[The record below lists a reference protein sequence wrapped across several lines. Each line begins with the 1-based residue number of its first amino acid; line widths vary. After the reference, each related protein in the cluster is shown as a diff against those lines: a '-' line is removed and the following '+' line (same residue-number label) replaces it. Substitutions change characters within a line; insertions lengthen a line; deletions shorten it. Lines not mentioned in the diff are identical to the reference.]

1 MKGTTQTIDMPLG
14 ATETATPDRIGSWS
28 LSRYKRL
35 FDIGASCLALLLISP
50 LMLGIALVV
59 RMTSRGPV
67 FFRQDRVG
75 RGGKNF
81 SLLKFRT
88 MVHGRQNRGLALT
101 HKGDSRI
108 TSAGRFL
115 RKFKLDELP
124 QLVNI
129 VRGDMSLV
137 GPRPDVSEYY
147 QTLDREQQQ
156 VLFLRPGATGA
167 STLQFRNEEA
177 LLSRIP
183 QAELL
188 SFYTGTH
195 LPKKIGIDLEY
206 ARHATFFTDLW
217 LLLRTVK
224 SILFEHTLRERY

>member
-1 MKGTTQTIDMPLG
+1 MKGTIQALHMPLG
-14 ATETATPDRIGSWS
+14 ATETATPDRISPWCTS
-28 LSRYKRL
+28 KYKRL
-35 FDIGASCLALLLISP
+35 FDISASSSLLVLVSP

-75 RGGKNF
+75 LGGKNF

-88 MVHGRQNRGLALT
+88 MAHGRQNPGLSLT
-101 HKGDSRI
+101 HKGDSRV

-124 QLVNI
+124 QLINI

-147 QTLDREQQQ
+147 QALHPEQQQ

-167 STLQFRNEEA
+167 ATLQFRNEEA
-177 LLSRIP
+177 LLSRVP
-183 QAELL
+183 QTELL
-188 SFYTGTH
+188 SFYIGTL
-195 LPKKIGIDLEY
+195 LPKKIDIDLEY
-206 ARHATFFTDLW
+206 ARQATFFTDLW
-217 LLLRTVK
+217 LLFRTMT
-224 SILFEHTLRERY
+224 SILVAHTSGEQQ

>member
-14 ATETATPDRIGSWS
+14 ATETATPERISPWC
-28 LSRYKRL
+28 LSKYKRL
-35 FDIGASCLALLLISP
+35 FDIGASSLLLVLISP
-50 LMLGIALVV
+50 LMMGIALLVW
-59 RMTSRGPV
+59 MTSRGPV

-88 MVHGRQNRGLALT
+88 MVHGRRNRGLALT
-101 HKGDSRI
+101 HQGDSRV

-124 QLVNI
+124 QLINV

-137 GPRPDVSEYY
+137 GPRPDVLEYY
-147 QTLDREQQQ
+147 KTLDPEQQQ

-177 LLSRIP
+177 LLAQVPHS
-183 QAELL
+183 ELL

-206 ARHATFFTDLW
+206 ARQATFFTDLW
-217 LLLRTVK
+217 LLVRTVR
-224 SILFEHTLRERY
+224 SILFEHTSGEKQ